1 MLGGWEWILIIGAVV
16 MLFGASRIPQLA
28 KSLGQARKEFKKGM
42 QEGELEDDEP
52 NKQLPNKNAPQISQ
66 VSDEQLM
73 EELRRRAAEKQ
84 V

>member
-1 MLGGWEWILIIGAVV
+1 MLGGWEWILIIGAIV

-28 KSLGQARKEFKKGM
+28 KSLGQARREFKEGM
-42 QEGELEDDEP
+42 KEGEMEDEQ
-52 NKQLPNKNAPQISQ
+52 NKQLPKNNAPQISQ

>member
-1 MLGGWEWILIIGAVV
+1 MLGGWEWILIIGAIV

-28 KSLGQARKEFKKGM
+28 KSLGQARREFKEGM
-42 QEGELEDDEP
+42 KEGEAEDEQ
-52 NKQLPNKNAPQISQ
+52 NKQLPNKNTPQISQ